1 MPTELCRNRVR
12 CLPKQVVVQACNVG
26 TVLLLTLPSVGL
38 CQTTSVQD
46 GAVQSPVTLEQ
57 SVADHDIPLSELLQ
71 AVHTAEDNFFSS
83 FNELNDDAR
92 LDFHCYQ
99 EAPLGRR
106 LKQRVCRANF
116 VQELTGETSR
126 EYRPV
131 DELSLRSMEKLLQ
144 EQMKRLVAEH
154 PELFDALSKVS
165 DAKERYDSQF
175 SRRCGGRKRDCR

>member
-1 MPTELCRNRVR
+1 
-12 CLPKQVVVQACNVG
+12 
-26 TVLLLTLPSVGL
+26 
-38 CQTTSVQD
+38 
-46 GAVQSPVTLEQ
+46 
-57 SVADHDIPLSELLQ
+57 VADDDIPLSDLLQ
-71 AVHTAEDNFFSS
+71 AVHTAEDDFFSL
-83 FNELNDDAR
+83 FNELNNDAR

-116 VQELTGETSR
+116 VQELTGEMSR

-131 DELSLRSMEKLLQ
+131 DELTLRSMERLLQ
-144 EQMKRLVAEH
+144 EQMNRLVAEH

-165 DAKERYDSQF
+165 DAKERYDSQV

>member
-12 CLPKQVVVQACNVG
+12 CLTKQVVVQACNVG
-26 TVLLLTLPSVGL
+26 TALLLTLPSVGVS
-38 CQTTSVQD
+38 QTTSVPD
-46 GAVQSPVTLEQ
+46 GAVQSSVRLEQ
-57 SVADHDIPLSELLQ
+57 SVADDDIPLSDLLQ
-71 AVHTAEDNFFSS
+71 AVHTAEDDFFSL
-83 FNELNDDAR
+83 FNELNNDAR

-116 VQELTGETSR
+116 VQELTGEMSR

-131 DELSLRSMEKLLQ
+131 DELTLRSMERLLQ
-144 EQMKRLVAEH
+144 EQMNRLVAEH

-165 DAKERYDSQF
+165 DAKERYDSQV